1 MNNIESNISF
11 NKEYTLFCFL
21 TANYLAFQVGK
32 LPVYNFVKLN
42 EMNKNSINNK
52 KNWMDHIKT
61 EINFTLND
69 KLVID
74 SIQNDQNKLTSFI
87 IEKYGQQTYNI
98 FQNIIE

>member
-1 MNNIESNISF
+1 MNNIESKISF

-42 EMNKNSINNK
+42 ELNKNSINNK
-52 KNWMDHIKT
+52 KSWIDHIKN